1 MGKFTG
7 RNYTQKQADIK
18 AQVQQLS
25 RRLNQTLAQVPAELQ
40 QEFLVAAAL
49 DVAGRAMRRAPVD
62 TGHLRESGWVGVN
75 GAKVARG
82 QEDGSLATS
91 GGAPPAAE
99 DRSVARVSFNA
110 TTEDGRYSYALIQH
124 EETEFDHPRGGEAKY
139 LERSMAEVAD
149 DFQANFATAVAR
161 AMKRR
166 GKA

>member
-1 MGKFTG
+1 MSKFTG

-25 RRLNQTLAQVPAELQ
+25 RRLNQTLAKVPAELQ

-62 TGHLRESGWVGVN
+62 TGHLRESGWVEVN
-75 GAKVARG
+75 GAEVARG

-91 GGAPPAAE
+91 GGAPPAEEGRA
-99 DRSVARVSFNA
+99 VARITFNA
-110 TTEDGRYSYALIQH
+110 TTDDGRYSYALIQH
-124 EETEFDHPRGGEAKY
+124 EETEFGHPRGGEAKY

-161 AMKRR
+161 ALKRR